1 MNKIAELFE
10 RMRSI
15 PDKEKRATQIEG
27 MKTIRDKIRAAAD
40 TADQLRE
47 QGSALTVIKD
57 ADFADKVRLS
67 LTQASSSAAALKKRY
82 DQGSVVDLGR
92 ADSALI
98 QINERL
104 EQGASAAVKGW
115 RALIDEQVRRYK
127 PLAEAAERA
136 SLPGAGALREATL
149 LIEGWREDVPAT
161 RQSAE
166 LYLAHSAQ
174 VPVSI
179 ASLGLEGKAGK
190 FIIDAAN
197 GRAKARDLQDADVL
211 AFLESHPAV
220 WTMLKVSL

>member
-1 MNKIAELFE
+1 MNKIAELYE
-10 RMRSI
+10 RMRGI

-27 MKTIRDKIRAAAD
+27 LRTVRDKVRVAAD
-40 TADQLRE
+40 TADLLRE
-47 QGSALTVIKD
+47 QGAALTVIKD

-82 DQGSVVDLGR
+82 DQGSEVDLAR
-92 ADSALI
+92 ADGALI

-104 EQGASAAVKGW
+104 DQGASAAVKGW

-136 SLPGAGALREATL
+136 SLPGATALREATL
-149 LIEGWREDVPAT
+149 LVEGWREDVPEN

-166 LYLAHSAQ
+166 LYLEHSAQ
-174 VPVSI
+174 VPASI

-197 GRAKARDLQDADVL
+197 GRAKARDLQDGDVL
-211 AFLESHPAV
+211 AFLEAHPAV
-220 WTMLKVSL
+220 WAMLKVSL